1 MSEYSDQL
9 KIENTNLEAEITKKE
24 TELQI
29 YNRVNEYYSQDEV
42 MFVYIQKVLTILYIV
57 IYFFFIYFLYS
68 SEYSKP
74 MSILY
79 LIIFAILPFVLRLI
93 SQFLYTVFLQVL
105 HLFNNGNAAYLYM

>member
-24 TELQI
+24 TDLRI

-79 LIIFAILPFVLRLI
+79 LIIFAILPFVIRLI